1 MKRKREEEIMLD
13 ALRGSG
19 CDVTAVI
26 RKAVSD
32 GLRQIRMERY
42 EEREVRKVKRFTDT
56 SA

>member
-19 CDVTAVI
+19 CDVTAAI
-26 RKAVSD
+26 KKAVSD
-32 GLRQIRMERY
+32 GLRQIRRERY
-42 EEREVRKVKRFTDT
+42 EEREARKIKQFTDT

>member
-1 MKRKREEEIMLD
+1 MKQRREEEIMLG

-26 RKAVSD
+26 KKAVSN
-32 GLRQIRMERY
+32 GFRQIRMERY
-42 EEREVRKVKRFTDT
+42 EEREARKIKQFTDT

>member
-1 MKRKREEEIMLD
+1 MKRKREEEIMFD

-26 RKAVSD
+26 KKAVSD

-42 EEREVRKVKRFTDT
+42 EDRETRKIKQFTDT